1 MKHIAPL
8 VTEKGER
15 VMDPL
20 PLLSIAKTPWA
31 RNPLIIQVVTS
42 TLQAMMVTLQAMM
55 VTLRWLAIFV
65 IATLRERRD
74 LALENLALRQQL
86 GVLKRRNGVP
96 RLKKGDR
103 LFWVVLSRIWAPWRQ
118 ALHLVNGD
126 TVVGWQRKGF
136 RIYWTRISQRKCG
149 GRPQASSEV
158 RALIKRMAA
167 ANPFWGAPRIHGE
180 LLKLG
185 MEISERTVSRLM
197 PKHRKPPSQTWKAFL
212 SNHVQGL
219 VSVDFFT
226 VPTVNFRVLFV
237 FVVLAHHR
245 RRVVHFNVTEHPTA
259 AWTAQQMLEAFPDDT
274 VPRYLIRD
282 RDQVYGEYRV
292 GGHTGND
299 GEG

>member
-1 MKHIAPL
+1 MI
-8 VTEKGER
+8 E
-15 VMDPL
+15 
-20 PLLSIAKTPWA
+20 I
-31 RNPLIIQVVTS
+31 
-42 TLQAMMVTLQAMM
+42 
-55 VTLRWLAIFV
+55 LRWLPMFV
-65 IATLRERRD
+65 IATLRERRN

-86 GVLKRRNGVP
+86 GVLKRRKGVP
-96 RLKKGDR
+96 RLKKSDR
-103 LFWVVLSRIWAPWRQ
+103 LFWVVLSRIWASWRQ
-118 ALHLVNGD
+118 TLHLVNVD

-136 RIYWTRISQRKCG
+136 RIYWNRISRRKIG
-149 GRPQASSEV
+149 GRPQASSEI
-158 RALIKRMAA
+158 RALIKRMATT
-167 ANPFWGAPRIHGE
+167 NPYWGAPRIYGE

-185 MEISERTVSRLM
+185 MEISERTVSRLI
-197 PKHRKPPSQTWKAFL
+197 PKDRKPPSQTWKAFL
-212 SNHVQGL
+212 NNHVQGL

-226 VPTVNFRVLFV
+226 VPTVSFRVLFV

-245 RRVVHFNVTEHPTA
+245 RRVVHFDVTEHPTA